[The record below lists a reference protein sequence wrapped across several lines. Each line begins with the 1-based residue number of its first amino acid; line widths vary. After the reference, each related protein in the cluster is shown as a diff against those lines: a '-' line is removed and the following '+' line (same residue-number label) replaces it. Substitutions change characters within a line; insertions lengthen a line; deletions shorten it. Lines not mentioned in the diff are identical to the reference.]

1 MNRIK
6 TFENFRS
13 ESISEDIFNE
23 LSHKDKIKY
32 LVDNF
37 SMEKAEAMEICP
49 SDDIKVK
56 DLPNEIRDYFNKNTN
71 EGKLYKATKKEHAKH
86 DWDLDKSKEMREKVE
101 VYLKSLKC
109 KTKQI
114 GSDLEVY
121 FEDEYIAQVM
131 FRKEFVAI
139 KKDGAKFPKE
149 FKYIE
154 FGKIKSELK
163 DLI

>member
-1 MNRIK
+1 MK
-6 TFENFRS
+6 HLENF
-13 ESISEDIFNE
+13 
-23 LSHKDKIKY
+23 
-32 LVDNF
+32 DNYDP
-37 SMEKAEAMEICP
+37 K
-49 SDDIKVK
+49 
-56 DLPNEIRDYFNKNTN
+56 N
-71 EGKLYKATKKEHAKH
+71 EGKLYKATRIEHSKH
-86 DWDLDKSKEMREKVE
+86 DWDPDKSKEMREKVE
-101 VYLKSLKC
+101 VFLKSLKC

-131 FRKEFVAI
+131 FRKEFVAV